1 MTSFVQPTH
10 ARFKTAV
17 IAACAVAGGI
27 GVIMAGRILAAE
39 EKSDC
44 PDLTNFQFVL
54 SFKYK
59 HGAYYYFASA
69 DETVRV
75 WYPQWITPTFRQ

>member
-1 MTSFVQPTH
+1 MTSSVRPTH
-10 ARFKTAV
+10 ARFRAGL

-27 GVIMAGRILAAE
+27 GVIMAGRLLSAVE
-39 EKSDC
+39 QSDC
-44 PDLTNFQFVL
+44 PNLTNFQFVL

-59 HGAYYYFASA
+59 YGEYYYFASQ

-75 WYPQWITPTFRQ
+75 WYPQWITPTFR